1 MILKIAWRNLF
12 RHRGQSLV
20 VGAILFLGALLMTL
34 GNGVVTGMD
43 RGLHETVVHG
53 FTGDL
58 VLVPEKQADDN
69 VFMEMMGRAVEPLY
83 GFPAIAK
90 VLGENPRVESFLPVG
105 KNMAMLLNEDG
116 GMSTLHY
123 LLGVDFERYRRMF
136 PHTLNLLEGRLPE
149 PGRPGLL
156 LPAGARKE
164 IYDQTNI
171 WFLPKGASLDT
182 AHLEGDAKDHPGDL
196 SLKSS
201 MVMLGFNQDNS
212 TTDIRV
218 DVDGVFRY
226 RSLNTIF
233 GSFILVD
240 IESYRQC
247 LGYFQASERTRG
259 KVSEADSALL
269 ALEEGGLDD
278 LFGAEEMIEKRPALP
293 PLVIPGK
300 APASAGAP
308 ARPEDTPAHP
318 ADLSTLPEDIPETP
332 RPADLDQGAYNLV
345 LVLLKPDADAE
356 AIRRD
361 LNDRFRRDSLGVR
374 AITWKAALGVV
385 GSMASLFRGA
395 LFLFVS
401 FLFLVAVI
409 IIINTLSMAALE
421 RMPEI
426 GMMRA
431 IGARKSYISRMF
443 LAETSAL
450 SLFFGGLGIL
460 AGALAVQ
467 VISLFRLTS
476 ENDMLQ
482 IFFGGD
488 VFQPRLSPADFVL
501 CLLQLALVSVAAV
514 LYPLLLARSITPRDA
529 VYKE

>member
-58 VLVPEKQADDN
+58 VLVPEKQAGDN

-83 GFPAIAK
+83 GYASIAK
-90 VLGENPRVESFLPVG
+90 VLQEHPQVEQFLPVG
-105 KNMAMLLNEDG
+105 KNMAMVINEEG
-116 GMSTLHY
+116 GMSTFHY

-136 PHTLNLLEGRLPE
+136 PHTLSLIEGRLPE

-156 LPAGARKE
+156 LPTGARKE

-171 WFLPKGASLDT
+171 WFLPKGATLDT
-182 AHLEGDAKDHPGDL
+182 SHLEGDAKAHPGDL

-212 TTDIRV
+212 TTDIRL

-233 GSFILVD
+233 GTFILVD

-247 LGYFQASERTRG
+247 LGYFKASERTRG
-259 KVSEADSALL
+259 KVSQADSAILS
-269 ALEEGGLDD
+269 LEEGGLDA
-278 LFGAEEMIEKRPALP
+278 LFGAEEMIEKKPSALP
-293 PLVIPGK
+293 PVIVPEEAPDAVP
-300 APASAGAP
+300 APAK
-308 ARPEDTPAHP
+308 
-318 ADLSTLPEDIPETP
+318 
-332 RPADLDQGAYNLV
+332 PADLDEGAYNLV
-345 LVLLKPDADAE
+345 LVLLKPGVNAE
-356 AIRRD
+356 AARRD
-361 LNDRFRRDSLGVR
+361 LNNRFRRDSLGVR
-374 AITWKAALGVV
+374 AVTWKASLGPV
-385 GSMASLFRGA
+385 GSMATLFRGA

-421 RMPEI
+421 RTPEI

-431 IGARKSYISRMF
+431 IGARKSFISRMF
-443 LAETSAL
+443 LAETTAL

-460 AGALAVQ
+460 AGAIAVQ
-467 VISLFRLTS
+467 VISLFRITS

-488 VFQPRLSPADFVL
+488 IFHPRLTPADFIL

-514 LYPLLLARSITPRDA
+514 IYPLRLARRITPRDA